1 MKQYLFQSGILIVK
15 KVYGFKETGTG
26 LVVCAVIGMGGQLR
40 LILGQLVLP
49 IGRAVL
55 DFGNCWNDYSN
66 YYVGGLVKA
75 FLNGTVIASAPKN
88 TPSVTVVFDFEIGS
102 VLKIAEYHGHIIQFN
117 SLDII
122 QCNEE
127 SGNFDIK

>member
-1 MKQYLFQSGILIVK
+1 M
-15 KVYGFKETGTG
+15 
-26 LVVCAVIGMGGQLR
+26 
-40 LILGQLVLP
+40 
-49 IGRAVL
+49 L

-127 SGNFDIK
+127 IGNVDNEYDVLAHENHDYQDCPMPFNPCHSGNYML

>member
-49 IGRAVL
+49 LMELGVL
-55 DFGNCWNDYSN
+55 CWTLET
-66 YYVGGLVKA
+66 VG
-75 FLNGTVIASAPKN
+75 TI
-88 TPSVTVVFDFEIGS
+88 TQITM
-102 VLKIAEYHGHIIQFN
+102 
-117 SLDII
+117 
-122 QCNEE
+122 
-127 SGNFDIK
+127 

>member
-1 MKQYLFQSGILIVK
+1 MCSNW
-15 KVYGFKETGTG
+15 YGWTTQ
-26 LVVCAVIGMGGQLR
+26 ANIGSISTTFNG
-40 LILGQLVLP
+40 